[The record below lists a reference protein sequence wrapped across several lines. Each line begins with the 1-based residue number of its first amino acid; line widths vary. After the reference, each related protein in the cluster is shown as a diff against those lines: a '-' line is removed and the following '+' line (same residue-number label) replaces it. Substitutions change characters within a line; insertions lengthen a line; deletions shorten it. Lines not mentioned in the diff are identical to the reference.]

1 MTGRVIA
8 GEKQGQSWTDYRGP
22 FATPLASGK
31 AMKFHREWR
40 SDDCFMPRQFG

>member
-22 FATPLASGK
+22 FATLLALSNLWTS
-31 AMKFHREWR
+31 AENRDLTHALT
-40 SDDCFMPRQFG
+40 PPI